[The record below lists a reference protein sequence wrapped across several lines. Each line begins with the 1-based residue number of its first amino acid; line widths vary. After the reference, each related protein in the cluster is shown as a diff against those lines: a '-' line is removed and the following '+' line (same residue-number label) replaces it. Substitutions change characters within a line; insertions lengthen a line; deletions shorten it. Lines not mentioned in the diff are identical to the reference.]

1 MPEYEKNQKGF
12 TLVEV
17 LVALVIAAI
26 ALSAVAR
33 SGIQSTH
40 SAITLRDR
48 QLALW
53 VAQNELAEIRLAHT
67 WPALDTTNG
76 TTTLADREW
85 QWVRTVKSTPE
96 PWLRRV
102 EIVVSEKKESSG
114 QIVVVD
120 YVRSP
125 KRIKK

>member
-1 MPEYEKNQKGF
+1 MSDSGKNQKGF

-26 ALSAVAR
+26 ALAAVAR
-33 SGIQSTH
+33 SGIQSTQ
-40 SAITLRDR
+40 SAIALRDR

-53 VAQNELAEIRLAHT
+53 VAQNELAEIRLEHI

-85 QWVRTVKSTPE
+85 QWVRTVKTTPE

-102 EIVVSEKKESSG
+102 KLVVSEKNGNSG
-114 QIVVVD
+114 QVVVVD

-125 KRIKK
+125 KRIKQ